1 VSAVQRSIGRWALIG
16 LMINSIIGSGI
27 FGVPGELY
35 RLLGV
40 ASPLAVL
47 LAGVV
52 AGAIIVCF
60 IEVGSQFSGAGG
72 PYLYVRTAFGPLLG
86 IQVAWFNALVPMA
99 AAAAQ
104 ANLFVS
110 YLAGFEPAL
119 GAGVA
124 RILVIVALIGVPVV
138 ANLFGAQ
145 AGKTLSSA
153 LVVAKLAPLLLL
165 IVAGF
170 VYAGHPATHSATPPA
185 AVPPISVWL
194 TAMLP
199 ALFSFGGF
207 EDALAATGDVK
218 EPGRSV
224 PFALAASFAAC
235 LVVNVLIQWVTAMA
249 LAGGSAAVRPLAAAA
264 RVLLG
269 PAGAT
274 LVSVAAL
281 ISTSGA
287 ISATVLAVPRLLAAL
302 GEHGDLPRLFA
313 RVQRVTGAPV
323 VATLTIA
330 AIIILLGITGTFR
343 WALAVTAGS
352 MMILTASVC
361 ASLLRLR
368 RTQPRAAL
376 VRVPGGNVLALA
388 GIALSTLLLAQL
400 GRDEAAPIAATI
412 VIALLNWALVRGRS
426 RV

>member
-1 VSAVQRSIGRWALIG
+1 VSAAQRSIGRWALIG

-27 FGVPGELY
+27 FGVPGELFG
-35 RLLGV
+35 LLGA
-40 ASPLAVL
+40 ASPFVVL

-52 AGAIIVCF
+52 AAAIVVCF
-60 IEVGSQFSGAGG
+60 IEVGSQFSGSGG

-104 ANLFVS
+104 ANIFVS
-110 YLAGFEPAL
+110 YLAGFEPEL
-119 GAGVA
+119 GAGAA
-124 RILVIVALIGVPVV
+124 RISVIVALIGVPAV
-138 ANLFGAQ
+138 ANLFGAR

-165 IVAGF
+165 IFAGL
-170 VYAGHPATHSATPPA
+170 VYAGRPTTHPAPPPA
-185 AVPPISVWL
+185 AAPAISVWL
-194 TAMLP
+194 AAMLP

-218 EPGRSV
+218 EPGRSI
-224 PFALAASFAAC
+224 PFALAASFVAC
-235 LVVNVLIQWVTAMA
+235 LVINVLIQWVTAMA
-249 LAGGSAAVRPLAAAA
+249 LAGGSAADRPLAAAA
-264 RVLLG
+264 QVLLG

-313 RVQRVTGAPV
+313 RVQRVTGAPAI
-323 VATLTIA
+323 ATLTIA
-330 AIIILLGITGTFR
+330 AIIMLLGVTGTFR

-352 MMILTASVC
+352 MTILTGSVC
-361 ASLLRLR
+361 ASLIRLR
-368 RTQPRAAL
+368 STQPRAAL

-388 GIALSTLLLAQL
+388 AIALSALLLAQL
-400 GRDEAAPIAATI
+400 GRDEVLPIAITI
-412 VIALLNWALVRGRS
+412 VIAFLNWVLVRRRS
-426 RV
+426 RE